1 MKKIYIALAGNPNV
15 GKSTLFN
22 QLTGGDQHVGNWP
35 GKTVAVKHGH
45 FKVEDTQIEI
55 IDLPGTYSFSSY
67 SPEEEITHDFL
78 VNTPPD
84 MVINVVDSSNFERN
98 LYLTVQILETGIP
111 TILLLNMQD
120 VAYAHGMHIDTEKLS
135 AQLGGIPVLVSSA
148 SNGRGWDKLKKQI
161 VAPYPDIKQIDLHYR
176 KITEKDTEYEYGLE
190 TASSRYEFISE
201 ISKNSLRQEKQ
212 KVAISEKVDSILT
225 NRYLGIPIFLV
236 IMYFVFNLVQNVSA
250 PFLNWLDYLFTG
262 PFSNWATSLLTSANS
277 PAWVTSLVVDGVI
290 NSIGGVLVFLPSLY
304 VMFLLLAV
312 LEHSGYLARAAYVM
326 DKLMSKIGLHG
337 KSFIPMILGFG
348 CNVPAIYA
356 TRTLKNPKARVLTAL
371 LIPFMSCSAKLP
383 VYIIF
388 SLAFFPENSNMIILI
403 MYFTG
408 IMVAGLVGTALSKL
422 IFKGESLSILV
433 MELPNFRRPSLQAV
447 LKYAGKHSGEFIKKA
462 GTIIAVASIGL
473 WLLLNL
479 PLGIENPR
487 DSYFGAVGVAISPI
501 MEPAG
506 FGNWEASGAL
516 VTGLIAKEAVIST
529 FNQVYRI
536 DEIQDTPDETTFIED
551 LQNIAVSFGTTIV
564 DTGKELLNTFTPGIT
579 LFAEESDSETEE
591 NIFLIKALNQSF
603 TPLSAFSYLIFIL
616 LYIPCVP
623 TIAAFRHEFGWKW
636 TSLAIFNSLAVP
648 WVMSVGVFQIG
659 MLLGFG

>member
-1 MKKIYIALAGNPNV
+1 MKKLYVALTGNPNV

-35 GKTVAVKHGH
+35 GKTVALKHGH
-45 FKVEDTQIEI
+45 FNVDDTQIEI
-55 IDLPGTYSFSSY
+55 IDLPGTYSFSAY

-78 VNTPPD
+78 VKTPPD
-84 MVINVVDSSNFERN
+84 MVINVVDTSNFERN

-120 VAYAHGMHIDTEKLS
+120 VAAAHGIQIDTEKLS
-135 AQLGGIPVLVSSA
+135 AQLGGIPVLISSA
-148 SNGRGWDKLKKQI
+148 SNGGGWDKLKKQI
-161 VAPYPDIKQIDLHYR
+161 VAPYPDIKQIDLQYEEE
-176 KITEKDTEYEYGLE
+176 IEENAEYEFDLE
-190 TASSRYEFISE
+190 AASSRYDFISK
-201 ISKNSLRQEKQ
+201 ISKTSLKQEKH
-212 KVAISEKVDSILT
+212 KVAFSEKVDSILT

-262 PFSNWATSLLTSANS
+262 PFSNWATSLLASANA

-304 VMFLLLAV
+304 IMFLLLAV

-356 TRTLKNPKARVLTAL
+356 TRTLKNPKARILTAL
-371 LIPFMSCSAKLP
+371 LIPFMSCSARLP
-383 VYIIF
+383 VYLIF
-388 SLAFFPENSNMIILI
+388 SMAFFPENSNLIILL
-403 MYFTG
+403 MYLTG
-408 IMVAGLVGTALSKL
+408 IMVAGLVGTALSRL

-433 MELPNFRRPSLQAV
+433 MELPNFRKPSLKAI
-447 LKYAGKHSGEFIKKA
+447 LKYAGNQSGNFIKKA

-473 WLLLNL
+473 WMLLNL
-479 PLGIENPR
+479 PFGIENPR
-487 DSYFGAVGVAISPI
+487 DSYFGAVSVAISPI

-516 VTGLIAKEAVIST
+516 LTGLVAKEAVIST

-536 DEIQDTPDETTFIED
+536 DEVQDTSNETAFIED
-551 LQNIAVSFGTTIV
+551 IQNIVISFGTSVV
-564 DTGKELLNTFTPGIT
+564 DAGKELLNTFTPGID
-579 LFAEESDSETEE
+579 LFVEDSDSGIEK
-591 NIFLIKALNQSF
+591 NIFLISALNQNF

-636 TSLAIFNSLAVP
+636 TSLAIFNSLAIP
-648 WVMSVGVFQIG
+648 WVLSVGVFQIG
-659 MLLGFG
+659 KLLGFG